1 MKMPIGKCLSVLLL
15 FLVAAPLSGQTT
27 GAVLGRV
34 TDPSGAV
41 VPSARVE
48 IVSEQTALS
57 TSTTAGPRGDYTL
70 PNVEPGLYRVNVSA
84 AGFKTRVVRNV
95 SVSVNQTVRLDVAL
109 EVGDVA
115 TEVEVR
121 ATAPVVES
129 DRSSVGSVVDGR
141 QIAAMPLN
149 GRTDIFTLLA
159 LAPGVQRSPFS
170 ANPLISG
177 GTHFGSI
184 NMTVDGVTNN
194 DVGNERLLGP
204 IPSLDAIAEFKVI
217 ASGASAEFGRG
228 GAQVVVA
235 TKSGTNDLHGS
246 VFAFNR
252 NRALSA
258 KDFFATQ
265 LPKPPFN
272 RNEFG
277 ATLGGPI
284 LRNKLFFFAAYEGLR
299 RRVTTTSVVAMPTA
313 ALKAGDFSGLP
324 PIRDPLTG
332 APFPGNRIPADR
344 ISPVARELLQFASDP
359 NTPTAAP
366 AGLGNNFTVNV
377 PTRENMDRFSLRI
390 DHQAT
395 AADHIS
401 GRFFAVENG
410 PFVSFLG
417 GGTDKFGNWGGF
429 GVATRN
435 AMGEYTR
442 ILSSSMINEF
452 RVGFSQERNFRTPQ
466 NPDFDPSLLMP
477 GLIPPVAGLGGL
489 PTVTITGFRG
499 FSDPPGSGDIKRSY
513 EISERFT
520 WTRSRHAVKA
530 GVEWQR
536 ASAFNFQNPPP
547 FRGGFTFDGRFTG
560 HPFADFLLGAL
571 AATGRVSRN
580 VEAEPVNDR
589 YAAYVQDDWVAT
601 PRLTLNLGLRYEYA
615 SPFKNARH
623 DLANFYPELGQ
634 VVVLDGQGDPR
645 LMAVLPIV
653 EGARVGLGPDNYMNK
668 DRNNFA
674 PRVGFAFRPLG
685 TTRLVARGSYGIFYN
700 VIPAYVGP
708 INLSLNPPFRVTES
722 FEPAPG
728 PVPSLSFAN
737 PFSRPGHHSD
747 EPWAE
752 RDRAGS
758 QEPLPSAVEPHPR
771 VRGAAEHGG
780 ARVLRGEPRRP
791 PRTAIQPERSAAR
804 ARSGAAAP
812 AVPAVRSDH
821 VFRIRAGLDH
831 APVAA
836 RRDPPVRLWPGI
848 PVRISVDQGAGR
860 AGVRAPADGQSEPA
874 PGPRQPGFHP
884 PALGRAQLHL
894 RAALRQGET
903 LREVAFRRGGQ
914 DRGRLADRG
923 PGELRQRPAFLG
935 DLHEPDAGMAERPGG
950 HRGRPASSGP
960 QHRPLVQSGGLRRAG
975 AVHLRQLGAKHAVR
989 PGVLQ
994 LGCGA
999 LQAHAHQRQV
1009 YPGVPRGVLQHP
1021 EPSELRTAG
1030 GRHRDAG
1037 DRRPHH
1043 VDRER
1048 GPEHSVRHT
1057 PQLLRQGGTR
1067 QRPVIWSPTSGARA
1081 RRSQGPRAAPF
1092 PISGWVR
1099 GLRGRGAVSPRY
1111 GTAARSVAGAAGLG
1125 ALVRRPMEER

>member
-1 MKMPIGKCLSVLLL
+1 MLVGKSLLSVLLL

-41 VPSARVE
+41 VPSAMVE

-57 TSTTAGPRGDYTL
+57 TSTTAGPQGDYTL
-70 PNVEPGLYRVNVSA
+70 PNVEPGRYRVNVSA
-84 AGFKTRVVRNV
+84 AGFKTRVVRTV

-115 TEVEVR
+115 TTVEVK
-121 ATAPVVES
+121 ATASVVES

-177 GTHFGSI
+177 GTHFGST
-184 NMTVDGVTNN
+184 NMVVDGVTNN

-228 GAQVVVA
+228 GAQVVVV

-246 VFAFNR
+246 LFVFNR

-258 KDFFATQ
+258 KNFFATQ

-284 LRNKLFFFAAYEGLR
+284 VRNKLFFFAGYEGLR
-299 RRVTTTSVVAMPTA
+299 RRETTTSVVAMPTP

-332 APFPGNRIPADR
+332 APFAGNRIPADR
-344 ISPVARELLQFASDP
+344 ISPVARELLKFASDP
-359 NTPTAAP
+359 NTPTTAP
-366 AGLGNNFTVNV
+366 GGLGNNFTFNV
-377 PTRENMDRFSLRI
+377 PTREDMDRYSVRI
-390 DHQAT
+390 DHRAT
-395 AADHIS
+395 PADHLS

-417 GGTDKFGNWGGF
+417 GGTNKFGNWGGF

-435 AMGEYTR
+435 AMVEYTR
-442 ILSSSMINEF
+442 ILSSSMLNQV

-466 NPDFDPSLLMP
+466 NPNFDPSRLIP
-477 GLIPPVAGLGGL
+477 GLIPPVPGLGGL

-499 FSDPPGSGDIKRSY
+499 FSDPPGSGDLKRSY
-513 EISERFT
+513 EIIERFT
-520 WTRSRHAVKA
+520 WTHSRHAVKA
-530 GVEWQR
+530 GFEWQR

-547 FRGGFTFDGRFTG
+547 FRGSFTFDGRYTG
-560 HPFADFLLGAL
+560 HPFADFLLGAP

-580 VEAEPVNDR
+580 VEAEPVNHR

-634 VVVLDGQGDPR
+634 VVVLDGQADPR
-645 LMAVLPIV
+645 LLAVLPIV
-653 EGARVGLGPDNYMNK
+653 EGASVGLGPDNYMNK

-685 TTRLVARGSYGIFYN
+685 TARLVARGSYGIFYN

-708 INLSLNPPFRVTES
+708 INLSLNPPFRVTET

-728 PVPSLSFAN
+728 PAPSLTFAD
-737 PFSRPGHHSD
+737 PFPGQGTIPTS
-747 EPWAE
+747 PGLNAIA
-752 RDRAGS
+752 RDRRNPYH
-758 QEPLPSAVEPHPR
+758 QQWDLTLEYE
-771 VRGAAEHGG
+771 VR
-780 ARVLRGEPRRP
+780 PN
-791 PRTAIQPERSAAR
+791 T
-804 ARSGAAAP
+804 
-812 AVPAVRSDH
+812 AVRASYVGNRGVH
-821 VFRIRAGLDH
+821 LERQFNLN
-831 APVAA
+831 
-836 RRDPPVRLWPGI
+836 DPP
-848 PVRISVDQGAGR
+848 
-860 AGVRAPADGQSEPA
+860 PA
-874 PGPRQPGFHP
+874 PGPVQPRRPFQPFGPITYFESGRDSITHQLQLGAIRRFTSGLAFQFEYQWTR
-884 PALGRAQLHL
+884 ALGEQVFGLPPMDNRNPRLDRGNLDFIRRHW
-894 RAALRQGET
+894 AALNYIYDLPFGRGKRFGKSLSAAADKIAGGWQIAGLASFGSGQPFSVTFTSRT
-903 LREVAFRRGGQ
+903 LGWPS
-914 DRGRLADRG
+914 GRADIVGDPRPADRG
-923 PGELRQRPAFLG
+923 IHRWFDPAAFAVPAPFTYGNSARNMLFG
-935 DLHEPDAGMAERPGG
+935 PALFNWDAA
-950 HRGRPASSGP
+950 
-960 QHRPLVQSGGLRRAG
+960 LF
-975 AVHLRQLGAKHAVR
+975 KHT
-989 PGVLQ
+989 PI
-994 LGCGA
+994 
-999 LQAHAHQRQV
+999 
-1009 YPGVPRGVLQHP
+1009 
-1021 EPSELRTAG
+1021 
-1030 GRHRDAG
+1030 G
-1037 DRRPHH
+1037 DRIVLEFRAEFFNILNHPSFGLPAA
-1043 VDRER
+1043 DIT
-1048 GPEHSVRHT
+1048 T
-1057 PQLLRQGGTR
+1057 PATVGR
-1067 QRPVIWSPTSGARA
+1067 ITSTANDARNIQFGM
-1081 RRSQGPRAAPF
+1081 RLSF
-1092 PISGWVR
+1092 
-1099 GLRGRGAVSPRY
+1099 
-1111 GTAARSVAGAAGLG
+1111 
-1125 ALVRRPMEER
+1125 